1 VWVVVTPFVVSRL
14 ISDALIVLAR
24 STGRGRLSFGGFA
37 RWDGRWYLWIAQ
49 HGYTGAPPRARHH
62 QTPWPF
68 FPVLP
73 AAMHAIHSISGVS
86 LVLAGV
92 LVNHAA
98 FFVALVGIHH
108 IAQHHL
114 SGRAAGLAVWIAA
127 LGPFAFVFSM
137 LYPSALFLAASVW
150 AFVLV
155 EEHRDTLG
163 GTAAAFAALTRP
175 DGVIVAVVLACTVRR
190 DRARVARIAG
200 PAAVA
205 LGAWMV
211 FNYQRTAD
219 ALRFLHAKQAW
230 HEIDLLSLSRLT
242 PFDVLARTN
251 PSAENA
257 LAHLAI
263 AVVAFTLVVLTRRVL
278 PTAWTWFTG
287 LYLLP
292 SLLLGIVGMGRY
304 ATEAFPPVVSAGSI
318 LESHPDRVVLAV
330 CAALVVLQGLCAYHY
345 LGQPALL

>member
-1 VWVVVTPFVVSRL
+1 VVVTPFVVSRL
-14 ISDALIVLAR
+14 ISDGLIMLAHFTATR
-24 STGRGRLSFGGFA
+24 RVSLGGFG

-49 HGYTGAPPRARHH
+49 HGYAGAPPRARHH

-73 AAMHAIHSISGVS
+73 AAMHGLHWISGVS
-86 LVLAGV
+86 LVFAGV
-92 LVNHAA
+92 LVSHAA
-98 FFVALVGIHH
+98 FFVALVGIHR
-108 IAQHHL
+108 IARHHL
-114 SGRAAGLAVWIAA
+114 SGRAAGLAVWVAA

-155 EEHRDTLG
+155 EEHHDTLG
-163 GTAAAFAALTRP
+163 GTAAALAALTRP
-175 DGVIVAVVLACTVRR
+175 DGVIVAVLLACTVRR
-190 DRARVARIAG
+190 DRARVARVAG
-200 PAAVA
+200 PAVVA

-211 FNYQRTAD
+211 FNYERTAD

-257 LAHLAI
+257 LVHLAV
-263 AVVAFTLVVLTRRVL
+263 AVFAFALVVCTRRVL
-278 PTAWTWFTG
+278 PKAWTWFTG
-287 LYLLP
+287 VYLLP

-304 ATEAFPPVVSAGSI
+304 ATEAFPPVVAGGAI

-330 CAALVVLQGLCAYHY
+330 CAALVVVQGFCAYHY